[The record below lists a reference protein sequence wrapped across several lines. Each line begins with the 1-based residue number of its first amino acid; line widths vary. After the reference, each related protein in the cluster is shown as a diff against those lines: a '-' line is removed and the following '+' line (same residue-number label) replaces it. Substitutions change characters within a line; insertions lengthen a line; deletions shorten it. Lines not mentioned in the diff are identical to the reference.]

1 MAKKRMTFT
10 LDEELL
16 AKLKEASEE
25 TMIPQAKIVQKAIEK
40 QLKEMGKYKHHI
52 FFNRSKILSS
62 FLLSKPCSFP
72 RLQFRA
78 ILDAL

>member
-16 AKLKEASEE
+16 DKLKETSEK

-40 QLKEMGKYKHHI
+40 QLKEMGK
-52 FFNRSKILSS
+52 
-62 FLLSKPCSFP
+62 
-72 RLQFRA
+72 
-78 ILDAL
+78 